1 MYWTVKTGKTRENN
15 GLIHLGNLLTQIGKQ
30 TTIQI
35 RAFQKKFK
43 LFLQPGRLTYMIL
56 ALKESMKFFL
66 AKSTAPVFSSEP
78 IDTSPSQAGS
88 GGKIEA
94 VDLA

>member
-1 MYWTVKTGKTRENN
+1 
-15 GLIHLGNLLTQIGKQ
+15 
-30 TTIQI
+30 
-35 RAFQKKFK
+35 
-43 LFLQPGRLTYMIL
+43 MIL

-66 AKSTAPVFSSEP
+66 AISTAPVFSSEP